1 MGKVASST
9 AFVSG
14 VAFTTGHSNIN
25 EDSGCFSR
33 CSVVGRGRSSIRGAL
48 DGRLATPRIG
58 RIGVH
63 KKSPRYHKTRKS
75 LLFLFSLSLPCIY
88 FRLILFDGFFTLP
101 WGYRACET
109 ERSK

>member
-63 KKSPRYHKTRKS
+63 KKSPRYHKNPQISPFSVLTVIT
-75 LLFLFSLSLPCIY
+75 LYLFSSHS
-88 FRLILFDGFFTLP
+88 F
-101 WGYRACET
+101 
-109 ERSK
+109 